1 MNFTLTTAALGAM
14 IVSIVFNFLT
24 IQRIEEKID
33 RLETQL
39 EECKW
44 E

>member
-1 MNFTLTTAALGAM
+1 MNFTLTAAALGAM

-24 IQRIEEKID
+24 IQRIEQKLD

-39 EECKW
+39 EDCKW